1 MEFKSNTIK
10 KTNKTN
16 IVETVDGSDY
26 LLTDKVYEVCEFL
39 EKNGEWE
46 LSGKISDCWNPQLG
60 IKNKS
65 ELLRTIGEYLKN
77 NWDRRANTVTPIIS
91 KLRELYTTIEN
102 ADFQPPMKSYNES
115 KEMHLRYPSNNQ
127 KYFTPQQ
134 AEKMGYFRP
143 EYVDGSKPYEQ
154 WFNAKGQRIYVQRI
168 DPLSDL
174 RKNTGKSGFRMHES
188 KTNKNVVKISENT
201 LRQIV
206 AESVKK
212 VLKESAMRGLDDIGA
227 PTHYATQD
235 DEKIDYAMEQCA
247 KAAMEFIMNKTSQ
260 LSEQW
265 FKEFCERCAND
276 GLFNTLD
283 ERQIKQC
290 YIKGNKAAH
299 SCVYKGNGVQYGRI
313 PTHYNGEWQD

>member
-46 LSGKISDCWNPQLG
+46 LSGNISDCWNPQMG

-91 KLRELYTTIEN
+91 KLRELYNTIEN
-102 ADFQPPMKSYNES
+102 TDFHQPMKSYNES

-127 KYFTPQQ
+127 KYFTPEQ
-134 AEKMGYFRP
+134 AKKMGYFRP

-212 VLKESAMRGLDDIGA
+212 VLSEIAEAFIPMGYTYDRKFGGRELQISRNEDMARFRTNDGNGNIGE
-227 PTHYATQD
+227 PT
-235 DEKIDYAMEQCA
+235 EWLKIDYDKNGDAYA
-247 KAAMEFIMNKTSQ
+247 DTSNGREFLKNYVPLQ
-260 LSEQW
+260 DRNFLSKW
-265 FKEFCERCAND
+265 K
-276 GLFNTLD
+276 
-283 ERQIKQC
+283 
-290 YIKGNKAAH
+290 
-299 SCVYKGNGVQYGRI
+299 
-313 PTHYNGEWQD
+313 

>member
-46 LSGKISDCWNPQLG
+46 LSGNISDCWNPQMG

-91 KLRELYTTIEN
+91 KLRELYNTIEN
-102 ADFQPPMKSYNES
+102 ADFHQPMKSYNES

-188 KTNKNVVKISENT
+188 KTNKNIAKISENT

-212 VLKESAMRGLDDIGA
+212 VLSEIAEAFIPMGYTYDRKFGGRELQISRNEDMVRFRTNDGNGNIGE
-227 PTHYATQD
+227 PT
-235 DEKIDYAMEQCA
+235 EWLKIDYDKNGDAYA
-247 KAAMEFIMNKTSQ
+247 DTSNGREFLKNYVPLQ
-260 LSEQW
+260 DRNFLSKW
-265 FKEFCERCAND
+265 K
-276 GLFNTLD
+276 
-283 ERQIKQC
+283 
-290 YIKGNKAAH
+290 
-299 SCVYKGNGVQYGRI
+299 
-313 PTHYNGEWQD
+313 

>member
-212 VLKESAMRGLDDIGA
+212 ALSEIAEAFIPMGYTYDRKFGGRELQISRNEDMVRFRTNDGNGNIGA
-227 PTHYATQD
+227 PT
-235 DEKIDYAMEQCA
+235 EWLKIDYDKNGDAYA
-247 KAAMEFIMNKTSQ
+247 DTSNGREFLKNYVPLQ
-260 LSEQW
+260 DRNFLSKW
-265 FKEFCERCAND
+265 K
-276 GLFNTLD
+276 
-283 ERQIKQC
+283 
-290 YIKGNKAAH
+290 
-299 SCVYKGNGVQYGRI
+299 
-313 PTHYNGEWQD
+313 

>member
-1 MEFKSNTIK
+1 M
-10 KTNKTN
+10 
-16 IVETVDGSDY
+16 
-26 LLTDKVYEVCEFL
+26 
-39 EKNGEWE
+39 
-46 LSGKISDCWNPQLG
+46 G

-91 KLRELYTTIEN
+91 KLRELYNTIEN
-102 ADFQPPMKSYNES
+102 TDFHQPMKSYNES

-127 KYFTPQQ
+127 KYFTPEQ
-134 AEKMGYFRP
+134 AKKMGYFRP

-212 VLKESAMRGLDDIGA
+212 VLSEIAEVFIPMGYTYDRKFGGRELQISRNEDMVRFRTNDGNGNIGE
-227 PTHYATQD
+227 PT
-235 DEKIDYAMEQCA
+235 EWLKIDYDKNGDAYA
-247 KAAMEFIMNKTSQ
+247 DTSNGREFLKNYVPLQ
-260 LSEQW
+260 DRNFLSKW
-265 FKEFCERCAND
+265 K
-276 GLFNTLD
+276 
-283 ERQIKQC
+283 
-290 YIKGNKAAH
+290 
-299 SCVYKGNGVQYGRI
+299 
-313 PTHYNGEWQD
+313 

>member
-46 LSGKISDCWNPQLG
+46 LSGNISDCWNPQMG

-91 KLRELYTTIEN
+91 KLRELYNTIEN
-102 ADFQPPMKSYNES
+102 ADFHQPMKSYNES

-154 WFNAKGQRIYVQRI
+154 WFNAKGQRIYVQHI

-212 VLKESAMRGLDDIGA
+212 VLSEIAEAFIPMGYTYDRKFGGRELQISRNEDMVRFRTNDGNGNIGE
-227 PTHYATQD
+227 PT
-235 DEKIDYAMEQCA
+235 EWLKIDYDKNGDAYA
-247 KAAMEFIMNKTSQ
+247 DTSNGREFLKNYVPLQ
-260 LSEQW
+260 DRNFLSKW
-265 FKEFCERCAND
+265 K
-276 GLFNTLD
+276 
-283 ERQIKQC
+283 
-290 YIKGNKAAH
+290 
-299 SCVYKGNGVQYGRI
+299 
-313 PTHYNGEWQD
+313 

>member
-46 LSGKISDCWNPQLG
+46 LSGNISDCWNPQMG

-91 KLRELYTTIEN
+91 KLRELYNTIEN
-102 ADFQPPMKSYNES
+102 ADFHQPMKSYNES

-212 VLKESAMRGLDDIGA
+212 VLSEIAEAFIPMGYTYNRKFGGRELQISRNEDMVRFRTNDGNGNIGE
-227 PTHYATQD
+227 PT
-235 DEKIDYAMEQCA
+235 EWLKIDYDKNGDAYA
-247 KAAMEFIMNKTSQ
+247 DTSNGREFLKNYVPLQ
-260 LSEQW
+260 DRNFLSKW
-265 FKEFCERCAND
+265 K
-276 GLFNTLD
+276 
-283 ERQIKQC
+283 
-290 YIKGNKAAH
+290 
-299 SCVYKGNGVQYGRI
+299 
-313 PTHYNGEWQD
+313 

>member
-26 LLTDKVYEVCEFL
+26 LLTDKVYEACEFL

-102 ADFQPPMKSYNES
+102 ADFHQPMKSYNES

-188 KTNKNVVKISENT
+188 KTNKNIAKISENT

-212 VLKESAMRGLDDIGA
+212 VLSEIAEAFIPMGYTYDRKFGGRELQISRNEDMVRFRTNDGNGNIGE
-227 PTHYATQD
+227 PT
-235 DEKIDYAMEQCA
+235 EWLKIDYDKNGDAYA
-247 KAAMEFIMNKTSQ
+247 DTSNGREFLKNYVPLQ
-260 LSEQW
+260 DRNFLSKW
-265 FKEFCERCAND
+265 K
-276 GLFNTLD
+276 
-283 ERQIKQC
+283 
-290 YIKGNKAAH
+290 
-299 SCVYKGNGVQYGRI
+299 
-313 PTHYNGEWQD
+313 